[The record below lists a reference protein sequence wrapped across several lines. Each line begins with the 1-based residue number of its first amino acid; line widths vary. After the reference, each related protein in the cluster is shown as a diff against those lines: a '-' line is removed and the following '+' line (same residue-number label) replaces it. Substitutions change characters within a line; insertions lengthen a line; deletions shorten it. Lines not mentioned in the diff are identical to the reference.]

1 MDIRIN
7 ETQQIRETQQTNR
20 VDTGDDTFK
29 FTLTSAV
36 EDADLAKK
44 LENMLKDISI
54 QGNLIAKRHDI
65 SEMKKYRQQIKE
77 FLNEVV
83 NRSHKFSREGFLDRK
98 GRHRVYGIIR
108 LIDNN
113 LDELAKLLMEDEK
126 NHINILD
133 TIGEIEGLLIDI
145 LT

>member
-1 MDIRIN
+1 MDIRVN
-7 ETQQIRETQQTNR
+7 ETQQINQTQQSQR
-20 VDTGDDTFK
+20 PEAVDDTFK
-29 FTLTSAV
+29 FTLTSAI
-36 EDADLAKK
+36 EDADLSEK
-44 LENMLKDISI
+44 LNNMLKDISL

-65 SEMKKYRQQIKE
+65 SEMRKYRQQIKE
-77 FLNEVV
+77 FLNEIV

-108 LIDNN
+108 LIDSN

-126 NHINILD
+126 RHIDILN

-145 LT
+145 IT